1 MKKFLSLLLIFSIL
15 LASVPAGALAAS
27 SDYLI
32 VTRDNAPI
40 RTGPSE
46 DDSIVARCSKGDL
59 LETTGSTLN
68 WRLNH
73 WYKVR
78 YNGSTRYIY
87 SGNVKE
93 HQHDYAKYTYEGV
106 RYAVC
111 CDCGHA
117 TVTMTENAKVS
128 KSTAQAMLPHIS
140 TGFGIAAA
148 DGPIPAGDVLGLIV
162 ASVGCLYAMTQPSKA
177 LVTEITQDLADY
189 MKRSP
194 RTCSVDSFYAVQ
206 RVNGNLIKENN
217 ECLTIPEAY
226 ARVRAGGDVWTE
238 KQSTAEALAA
248 VYSGGYYSEVDKDK
262 CGYYYHYHLGSN
274 VSNKVKSAGHIFY
287 GASVAYGD
295 RPH

>member
-87 SGNVKE
+87 SGMSRNTSTIMPSIPMKACVM
-93 HQHDYAKYTYEGV
+93 QSA
-106 RYAVC
+106 
-111 CDCGHA
+111 A
-117 TVTMTENAKVS
+117 T
-128 KSTAQAMLPHIS
+128 
-140 TGFGIAAA
+140 A
-148 DGPIPAGDVLGLIV
+148 D
-162 ASVGCLYAMTQPSKA
+162 TQ
-177 LVTEITQDLADY
+177 
-189 MKRSP
+189 RSP
-194 RTCSVDSFYAVQ
+194 
-206 RVNGNLIKENN
+206 
-217 ECLTIPEAY
+217 
-226 ARVRAGGDVWTE
+226 
-238 KQSTAEALAA
+238 
-248 VYSGGYYSEVDKDK
+248 
-262 CGYYYHYHLGSN
+262 
-274 VSNKVKSAGHIFY
+274 
-287 GASVAYGD
+287 
-295 RPH
+295 